1 MFTPVKKLV
10 VFCWDFVLNHEVS
23 PLRNISDV
31 AIRHYVLQA
40 PGLM

>member
-1 MFTPVKKLV
+1 MFTPVRKFV
-10 VFCWDFVLNHEVS
+10 VFCWDFVFNHEVS

-40 PGLM
+40 LGV